1 MNLPAPIVTHCS
13 MAFVPATAQVT
24 SNSLQWSFL
33 DLSFELLYL
42 EIWLLHLSVAIDH
55 LPGLRPSL
63 LTTQLASLAA
73 AYCWLFVS
81 FSVKVSCFLS
91 ESLCSDPLAS
101 VYAWPYS
108 QEIWIGWVP
117 VCGSSSS
124 FLWDVSSGSHAVFP
138 PTCDWEFWMVLPT
151 LCAYKFKI

>member
-24 SNSLQWSFL
+24 SDSLQWFFV
-33 DLSFELLYL
+33 DLSFELPYL
-42 EIWLLHLSVAIDH
+42 EIYLLHLSAAINH

-63 LTTQLASLAA
+63 LITRLASLAVV
-73 AYCWLFVS
+73 YCLWSMS
-81 FSVKVSCFLS
+81 FSVKVSYFPC

-108 QEIWIGWVP
+108 QEIWIGWAP

-124 FLWDVSSGSHAVFP
+124 FLSDVSGGSHAVSP
-138 PTCDWEFWMVLPT
+138 PTYDWVVWMVLPA
-151 LCAYKFKI
+151 LGAY